1 MRSVKFIL
9 AAGAAS
15 LMSTAVFAAD
25 MAIAPPPAQMYAPP
39 PVDDFGGWYLRGDVG
54 FSNQQIK
61 KRDYYSYPSLVS
73 LDQTTSFD
81 AAGIYGVG
89 VGYQFNNWFRADV
102 TGQYRGRAGLR
113 GLDRT
118 SYYDTGTLQNGS
130 NLYGGNVSSWVVMA
144 NAYVDLGTW
153 WCVTPFIGAGVGMA
167 RNTVANFTDSGVN
180 GTYLYGA
187 TPGFASANDASKWNM
202 AWALHTGLAYKVSPN
217 MTVELGYSYM
227 NLGSATTGELVTKD
241 GTGLGRGRTME
252 FKDLTSHDVK
262 LGVRWNLEAAP
273 TYVAPPPPPLIRK
286 G

>member
-1 MRSVKFIL
+1 MKPMRSVKFIL

-15 LMSTAVFAAD
+15 LMSTAALAAD
-25 MAIAPPPAQMYAPP
+25 MAIAPPPPQMYAPP

-113 GLDRT
+113 GVDRT
-118 SYYDTGTLQNGS
+118 AYYDTGTLQNGS

-167 RNTVANFTDSGVN
+167 RNTVANFASATDS
-180 GTYLYGA
+180 
-187 TPGFASANDASKWNM
+187 SKWNM

-241 GTGLGRGRTME
+241 GTGLGQGHKME

-273 TYVAPPPPPLIRK
+273 AYAPPPPPLIRK